1 LSVGDVIVFDVGRF
15 VRSPWWMNGCAIVEY
30 VDPYTSND
38 IFKRIVLI
46 ISNGE
51 RIYLDWTFI
60 HESLID
66 GTFRLIPYVE

>member
-1 LSVGDVIVFDVGRF
+1 
-15 VRSPWWMNGCAIVEY
+15 MNGCAIVEY